1 VSRRL
6 EVGVPSAE
14 LGYVLAQRLG
24 GGAKVVPDSE
34 DSHWC
39 VALEEVWT
47 SELLAV
53 LPLVES
59 WLRDQGLDRV
69 EVRVGG
75 RIYQL
80 EAQEPLPQRLPPP
93 FAPVRIR
100 SRDGG
105 PTAAL
110 ELGRERVKLRPNP
123 LAR

>member
-6 EVGVPSAE
+6 EVSVPSAE
-14 LGYVLAQRLG
+14 LGFVLAQRIG
-24 GGAKVVPDSE
+24 SGAKVVPDRD
-34 DSHWC
+34 DSQWW

-75 RIYQL
+75 RTYQL
-80 EAQEPLPQRLPPP
+80 EAQERVPHRLPSA
-93 FAPVRIR
+93 FAPARIR
-100 SRDGG
+100 SREEGQ
-105 PTAAL
+105 TS
-110 ELGRERVKLRPNP
+110 EFGRERVKLR
-123 LAR
+123 RII

>member
-1 VSRRL
+1 MS
-6 EVGVPSAE
+6 VPSAE
-14 LGYVLAQRLG
+14 LGYVLAQQLG
-24 GGAKVVPDSE
+24 SGAKVVPDSD
-34 DSHWC
+34 DSQWL
-39 VALEEVWT
+39 VALEDVWT

-59 WLRDQGLDRV
+59 WLRDQGLGRV

-110 ELGRERVKLRPNP
+110 ELGRERVKLRPNHQ
-123 LAR
+123 AR